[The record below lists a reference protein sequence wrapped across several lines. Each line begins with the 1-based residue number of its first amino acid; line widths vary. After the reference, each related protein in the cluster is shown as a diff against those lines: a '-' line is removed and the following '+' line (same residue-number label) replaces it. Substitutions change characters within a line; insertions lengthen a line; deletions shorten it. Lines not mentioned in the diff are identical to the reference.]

1 MSVIKKQFS
10 ITREAPRKQMPTNN
24 GQTLWPPEVAAGRR
38 SAIPMG
44 EDFKQFQLVP
54 GALSVKS
61 LAPLVCHLTG
71 S

>member
-1 MSVIKKQFS
+1 
-10 ITREAPRKQMPTNN
+10 MPTNN